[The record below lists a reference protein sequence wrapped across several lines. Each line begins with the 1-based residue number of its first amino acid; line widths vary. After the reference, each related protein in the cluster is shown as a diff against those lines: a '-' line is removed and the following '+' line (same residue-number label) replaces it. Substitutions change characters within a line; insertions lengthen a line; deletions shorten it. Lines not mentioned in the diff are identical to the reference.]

1 MADTTPKVEEVTVED
16 VSSEEDMPGL
26 EPTAAGEPA
35 EGEPS
40 VPKSKQSRSE
50 KKSRKVVQRLGL
62 KQVPGVIRVRVKKG
76 KSVLIAYDFNTETT
90 GVVCSEQSRRIQ
102 ERQ

>member
-1 MADTTPKVEEVTVED
+1 MADTEQRVEEVV
-16 VSSEEDMPGL
+16 VSSDSDDMPDL
-26 EPTAAGEPA
+26 EPTEGKPS

-62 KQVPGVIRVRVKKG
+62 KQVPGVIRMTVRKG
-76 KSVLIAYDFNTETT
+76 KAV
-90 GVVCSEQSRRIQ
+90 RILC
-102 ERQ
+102 